1 MTIKRFVAGAVCP
14 KCHGMDKLVI
24 HVGSEPQIRECIS
37 CGYSDSL
44 DNNGNIREL
53 STRVNGPREGE
64 GSLDKDSDVQI
75 LKL

>member
-1 MTIKRFVAGAVCP
+1 
-14 KCHGMDKLVI
+14 MDKLVI
-24 HVGSEPQIRECIS
+24 HVGTNPQVRECIA

-44 DNNGNIREL
+44 DENGNIREL

-64 GSLDKDSDVQI
+64 RPLDKDTDVQI